1 MENLGVMDELF
12 ASNDGACGEFVCGL
26 IKPPVGP
33 EGVREWREVARVSL
47 EGEDMGGDLSALRN
61 ESVER
66 EEGKRGINVDTS
78 GDLL

>member
-1 MENLGVMDELF
+1 MGELF

-33 EGVREWREVARVSL
+33 ESVREWREVARVSL

>member
-1 MENLGVMDELF
+1 MGELF
-12 ASNDGACGEFVCGL
+12 ASNDGTCGEFVCGL

-33 EGVREWREVARVSL
+33 EGVSEWREVARVPL

-66 EEGKRGINVDTS
+66 EEVKRGVNVDTS